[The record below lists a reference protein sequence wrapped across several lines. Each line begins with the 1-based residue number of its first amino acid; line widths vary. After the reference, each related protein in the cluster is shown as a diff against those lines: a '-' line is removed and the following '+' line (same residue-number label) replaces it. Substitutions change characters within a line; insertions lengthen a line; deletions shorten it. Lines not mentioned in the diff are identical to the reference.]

1 MLTLSFIFLPVCLFV
16 FTLSPPPMSLKMCLH
31 MEPLLSFMASVKGL
45 CINKE
50 LCWAYIQI
58 AKCSRPPIYRELSIN
73 QAESKELRNIS
84 ALLLIVA
91 HYKFW
96 KKKNRRQKKTAVDK
110 ASIDCRSK
118 KGRDIQKMGREIS
131 FTCRYVFKCTCLF
144 RCGLASPV
152 CLLGVRMRAAAIG
165 GI

>member
-96 KKKNRRQKKTAVDK
+96 KKKKTGDRRRLPSIKHLLIVDQKRGETFRKWA
-110 ASIDCRSK
+110 
-118 KGRDIQKMGREIS
+118 GRLVSLAD
-131 FTCRYVFKCTCLF
+131 TCLDV
-144 RCGLASPV
+144 AWPV
-152 CLLGVRMRAAAIG
+152 QSVC
-165 GI
+165 